1 MSCDNSIP
9 LQTIVDQVRTAL
21 ESDFITQDNPTIV
34 NGVFTTPVLN
44 SPSIRGDILF
54 DAAARQALRFAVNT
68 TASEVPEVVGSRSD
82 STALASLLTALATAG
97 LIVDSTTT

>member
-1 MSCDNSIP
+1 MSCDNTIP
-9 LQTIVDQVRTAL
+9 LAEIVDQVRVAL
-21 ESDFITQDNPTIV
+21 EGDFIQTDNPRIDK
-34 NGVFTTPVLN
+34 GVFSESILRA
-44 SPSIRGDILF
+44 PSIRGDILF